1 MAFSIVDRA
10 RAIVYSASGVLG
22 IGTGLGTALIT
33 TNPLIGLAV
42 GAGTAGVM
50 AIGGAIGPIRG
61 AKAEANES
69 KINVDVAAKLPGE
82 LRSEF
87 EKLDK
92 LYITYKQVENP
103 LTQEMESIL
112 TNAQSLFERINSK
125 LDTQAGRLAA
135 VNYTDTLRK
144 LNKALGPEYYLDIL
158 QNPNLWD
165 RSEQRIQAVEN
176 AVMATNAQLIK
187 QIRQV
192 NASQDIEYELSIDSL
207 IDAAEI
213 AENDEKLI
221 G

>member
-1 MAFSIVDRA
+1 MAFSVVDKA
-10 RAIVYSASGVLG
+10 RTVVYSLSGTVGLSA
-22 IGTGLGTALIT
+22 GLGTALMT
-33 TNPLIGLAV
+33 TNPIIGLAV
-42 GAGTAGVM
+42 GAGTTVAVALGGVF
-50 AIGGAIGPIRG
+50 GPIRT
-61 AKAEANES
+61 AKAESNES
-69 KINVDVAAKLPGE
+69 KINVAVASKLPSD
-82 LRSEF
+82 LRTEF

-92 LYITYKQVENP
+92 LYLTYKQVENP
-103 LTQEMESIL
+103 LTQEMESII
-112 TNAQSLFERINSK
+112 TNAQTLFERVNLK
-125 LDTQAGRLAA
+125 LDSQAGRLAA

-144 LNKALGPEYYLDIL
+144 LNKALGPEYYLDIIK
-158 QNPNLWD
+158 NPNLWD
-165 RSEQRIQAVEN
+165 RSEQRISAVEN

>member
-1 MAFSIVDRA
+1 MAFSVVDKA
-10 RAIVYSASGVLG
+10 RTVVYSLSGTVGLSAG
-22 IGTGLGTALIT
+22 IGTALMT
-33 TNPLIGLAV
+33 TNPIIGLAV
-42 GAGTAGVM
+42 GAGTTVAVALGGVF
-50 AIGGAIGPIRG
+50 GPIRT
-61 AKAEANES
+61 AKAESNES
-69 KINVDVAAKLPGE
+69 KINVAVASKLPSD
-82 LRSEF
+82 LRTEF

-92 LYITYKQVENP
+92 LYLTYKQVENP
-103 LTQEMESIL
+103 LTQEMESII
-112 TNAQSLFERINSK
+112 TNAQTLFERVNLK
-125 LDTQAGRLAA
+125 LDSQAGRLAA

-144 LNKALGPEYYLDIL
+144 LNKALGPEYYLDIIK
-158 QNPNLWD
+158 NPNLWD
-165 RSEQRIQAVEN
+165 RSEQRISAVEN